1 MLLQNYLVKQY
12 KNDLSFMKG
21 LNGSVFF
28 TIFADESYNYFQ

>member
-12 KNDLSFMKG
+12 KNAFSFVKG

-28 TIFADESYNYFQ
+28 SIFADESYNYFQ